1 LVSRQG
7 GTMVCRQFIIKLLT
21 LLLRGQKRRCEG
33 RRASKLKPLGG
44 IIKMDEF
51 KEYLNEIIHF
61 TEKEMELFISLFSEK
76 HLKKNEYFATE
87 GEYSRKFA
95 FLSTGIVRAFYRNN
109 EGSEYNK
116 TFFSK
121 KGLIGAYSSL
131 ITNKKNQINLQC
143 LTDCYFLIA
152 NFSEFKKLYDTKPK
166 IERLARILAE
176 QFFVSKEKREIE
188 LVMLAA
194 SERYIIFQSEH
205 PNLENLIPQYHIA
218 SYLGITP
225 TQLSRIRSKR

>member
-1 LVSRQG
+1 MNEL
-7 GTMVCRQFIIKLLT
+7 
-21 LLLRGQKRRCEG
+21 
-33 RRASKLKPLGG
+33 
-44 IIKMDEF
+44 
-51 KEYLNEIIHF
+51 KEYLNKLVHF
-61 TEKEMELFISLFSEK
+61 TESEIELFLYLFSKK

-87 GEYSRKFA
+87 GEYSTKFA
-95 FLSTGIVRAFYRNN
+95 FINKGIVRAFYRNN

-143 LTDCYFLIA
+143 LTDCSFLIA
-152 NFSEFKKLYDTKPK
+152 DFSEIKKLYDTNPK
-166 IERLARILAE
+166 IERLSRILAE
-176 QFFVSKEKREIE
+176 QYFVSKEKREIE
-188 LVMLAA
+188 LVMLNAT
-194 SERYIIFQSEH
+194 ERYAIFQNEH